1 MNKLAHQQNTLCR
14 HSVTAANS
22 RTELLFV
29 DKIVVVVVGVVV
41 VAAAAAAAA
50 AAAVVCCMCLGYD
63 AYIVRTR
70 IHKQWDLA
78 LPGILPSE
86 PRDTEPDWSLRLQY
100 VHSTQ
105 NSKRE
110 KKRYIFQQ
118 YSFSYVPTRIPL
130 FCTYRTVVPVKY
142 LVLVVFRST
151 VTGQFDH
158 TYDKR
163 GGSEAA
169 KRVRPRS
176 GQSLHFANHQ
186 HNKLW
191 LSCCWDYCADLRKVV
206 RAELVPQ
213 RPTRTTTKTPPGVLS
228 LLTWLTR

>member
-1 MNKLAHQQNTLCR
+1 MSKLAHQQNTLCR

-151 VTGQFDH
+151 VLPVNSTTH
-158 TYDKR
+158 MTK
-163 GGSEAA
+163 GGVQRLLSVSAQEA
-169 KRVRPRS
+169 
-176 GQSLHFANHQ
+176 GSLFT
-186 HNKLW
+186 
-191 LSCCWDYCADLRKVV
+191 S
-206 RAELVPQ
+206 
-213 RPTRTTTKTPPGVLS
+213 RTTSTISCGCLAAGTTVRIFAKWFVLS
-228 LLTWLTR
+228 SCPNVRLAQQQKLHQVCSLS